1 MNKKTVVGGI
11 LCLTTLILINGCTP
25 KKPAEVERIIPVE
38 VYVAKPDSIS
48 SYIRLT
54 GGIEAQ
60 NDAVVYS
67 KVPEKL
73 ISLNVKPGSRVKA
86 GQVLGVQYNQGL
98 LQGKRA
104 AEAALKSAEISVR
117 TLKDDFTRMENLF
130 AKNAVSKQQFDQTK
144 SKYDI
149 AQASYEQAKA
159 SVEQATVQFENAI
172 LRAPFDG
179 IVANIYF
186 DLNEMIPAG
195 QPVVKIVNADN
206 IKAKIKVPSTDI
218 SKLSTGKNVIASFPS
233 FPDTVF
239 TGTVYRIDEAVDPL
253 TRTLEVEVRLS
264 NKNNLLKSGLFGEFR
279 IETQKNTD
287 AVVVSEMTILSR
299 TVINTDEK
307 GIQTTHPDYYLFL
320 IKNGK
325 AKRVSIIPGVISGGF
340 IEVSDGVSFGDS
352 IIIAGQNIVNDED
365 SIRVVNRTEN

>member
-11 LCLTTLILINGCTP
+11 ICLTTLVLISGCTP

-179 IVANIYF
+179 IRSEEHTSELQSRPHLVCRLLLEKKKIEPDHLVA
-186 DLNEMIPAG
+186 
-195 QPVVKIVNADN
+195 
-206 IKAKIKVPSTDI
+206 
-218 SKLSTGKNVIASFPS
+218 
-233 FPDTVF
+233 
-239 TGTVYRIDEAVDPL
+239 
-253 TRTLEVEVRLS
+253 
-264 NKNNLLKSGLFGEFR
+264 
-279 IETQKNTD
+279 
-287 AVVVSEMTILSR
+287 
-299 TVINTDEK
+299 
-307 GIQTTHPDYYLFL
+307 HL
-320 IKNGK
+320 IH
-325 AKRVSIIPGVISGGF
+325 
-340 IEVSDGVSFGDS
+340 
-352 IIIAGQNIVNDED
+352 
-365 SIRVVNRTEN
+365 